1 MTKITA
7 FRNIYINL
15 GIILFFIVLAYA
27 YMFPLLE
34 GKALRMD
41 DVEHYRGMSKELVD
55 YREQTGEEAV
65 WTNSMF
71 SGMPGYLISVNYPGN
86 LGRKLSVFIRKTFS
100 TASFIILYLVGF
112 YILLSSLKINRWLC
126 VAGAVAFAFSSY
138 FLIIIG
144 AGHMTKA
151 NAIAWLAPTIGGVL
165 LAFGENLWQE
175 DYSLLPLYPWNCFR
189 DTCKSPITVL

>member
-86 LGRKLSVFIRKTFS
+86 
-100 TASFIILYLVGF
+100 
-112 YILLSSLKINRWLC
+112 
-126 VAGAVAFAFSSY
+126 
-138 FLIIIG
+138 
-144 AGHMTKA
+144 
-151 NAIAWLAPTIGGVL
+151 
-165 LAFGENLWQE
+165 
-175 DYSLLPLYPWNCFR
+175 
-189 DTCKSPITVL
+189 